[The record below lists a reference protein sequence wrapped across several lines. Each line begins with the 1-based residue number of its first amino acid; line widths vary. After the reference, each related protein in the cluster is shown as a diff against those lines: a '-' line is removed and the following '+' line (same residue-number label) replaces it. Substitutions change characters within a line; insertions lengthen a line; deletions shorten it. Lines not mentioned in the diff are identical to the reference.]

1 MIVTPG
7 KLKAMI
13 IDKRKQ
19 DHKKENFKTS
29 FKEFRVTS
37 QVKLLGVEIDN
48 KLNFEQHI
56 NRICKSAANQLN
68 ELTRLKRFL
77 GFQERITLVNST
89 VLSNFNYCSLA
100 WMFASSKSVTKIENL
115 HKRALRFM
123 LNNYSSSYERIL
135 ENFPWTLKKT

>member
-7 KLKAMI
+7 KLKTMI
-13 IDKRKQ
+13 IDKRKR

-56 NRICKSAANQLN
+56 NHLCKSAANQLN
-68 ELTRLKRFL
+68 MFMTLKRFL
-77 GFQERITLVNST
+77 DFQKRKVLENSF
-89 VLSNFNYCSLA
+89 VLLNFNYCTH
-100 WMFASSKSVTKIENL
+100 V
-115 HKRALRFM
+115 
-123 LNNYSSSYERIL
+123 
-135 ENFPWTLKKT
+135 